1 MKKAARFELKK
12 SHFGVDK
19 RKDKRMECEK
29 RLSIN

>member
-1 MKKAARFELKK
+1 MRHAARLDLKK

>member
-1 MKKAARFELKK
+1 MRKAARFELKK

-19 RKDKRMECEK
+19 RKDKRMEYGK